1 MNIFHSADVNPIQ
14 RHTGSP
20 LHTGEWISNQKEVV
34 FGYTTRLCLSCPS
47 EFQAVYDCVKL
58 YAVMDTVYDVVDCH
72 KSLIHCL
79 QMTFQNIDVENHVS
93 EVHVNL
99 SVDCRIGGVT

>member
-1 MNIFHSADVNPIQ
+1 MFNNNLVYFLSVMSLHSLTKPLRLSLMPLPIQ

-47 EFQAVYDCVKL
+47 EFQAVYD
-58 YAVMDTVYDVVDCH
+58 
-72 KSLIHCL
+72 
-79 QMTFQNIDVENHVS
+79 
-93 EVHVNL
+93 
-99 SVDCRIGGVT
+99 

>member
-34 FGYTTRLCLSCPS
+34 FGYTTRLGLSCPS
-47 EFQAVYDCVKL
+47 EFQAVYD
-58 YAVMDTVYDVVDCH
+58 
-72 KSLIHCL
+72 
-79 QMTFQNIDVENHVS
+79 
-93 EVHVNL
+93 
-99 SVDCRIGGVT
+99 